1 MRSQCHIFD
10 RLCLHYLTY
19 SVTAHTYRALFNCII
34 TTLDRSEMM
43 RVSAQHKADGPL
55 FFLFFWRKSLGM
67 APRMCFTQR
76 QNRFGDWK
84 EFARL

>member
-19 SVTAHTYRALFNCII
+19 SVTAHNYRALFNCII
-34 TTLDRSEMM
+34 TTLDRSEMK

-55 FFLFFWRKSLGM
+55 FFFVFLAQEPWYGAAYVFYAAAEQVW
-67 APRMCFTQR
+67 
-76 QNRFGDWK
+76 
-84 EFARL
+84 

>member
-19 SVTAHTYRALFNCII
+19 SVTAHNYRALFNCII
-34 TTLDRSEMM
+34 TTLDRSEMK

-55 FFLFFWRKSLGM
+55 FFFF
-67 APRMCFTQR
+67 
-76 QNRFGDWK
+76 
-84 EFARL
+84 FAQEPWYGAAYVFYAAAEQVW